1 MFVLYGFVA
10 RSGAT
15 ELRHRPV
22 PGFVLVRRNLDT
34 GLCLVLFWYGETL
47 TQACTW
53 FCSSTMKLRHR
64 SVPGFVLVRRNVDT
78 GLYLVFCVFFGE
90 EF

>member
-53 FCSSTMKLRHR
+53 FS
-64 SVPGFVLVRRNVDT
+64 
-78 GLYLVFCVFFGE
+78 VFFLVKNFKNRLRVPRLYTQQLCLQVLE
-90 EF
+90 EQPN